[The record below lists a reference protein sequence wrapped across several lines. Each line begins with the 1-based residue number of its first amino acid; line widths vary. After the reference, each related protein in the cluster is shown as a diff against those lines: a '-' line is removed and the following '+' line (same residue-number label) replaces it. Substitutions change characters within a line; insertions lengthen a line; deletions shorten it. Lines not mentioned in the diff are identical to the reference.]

1 MGLWIITLKL
11 TEILAK
17 YGLYGLFAGSFL
29 SSLFIPM
36 GADILFVGM
45 LAAGI
50 NPWEC
55 LVIATF
61 GSWIGGLI
69 IYYIGYSGNPE
80 KIRRLFRLKPGQ
92 LEKQKIKI
100 DKYGAL
106 MALIVW
112 IPIIGDVANVALG
125 FYRVKP
131 KITLFLMFIGRLI
144 RFLLWVVLYLI
155 FANNFVSFFKSL

>member
-29 SSLFIPM
+29 SSLFIPL
-36 GADILFVGM
+36 GADILFVGL
-45 LAAGI
+45 LAAGM

-55 LVIATF
+55 LFTATF
-61 GSWIGGLI
+61 GSWCGGLL

-80 KIRRLFRLKPGQ
+80 KIKHLFRLKPGQ
-92 LEKQKIKI
+92 LEKQKVKI
-100 DKYGAL
+100 DKYGIL
-106 MALIVW
+106 MALLVW
-112 IPIIGDVANVALG
+112 LPVIGDVSNVALG
-125 FYRVKP
+125 FYRIKP
-131 KITLFLMFIGRLI
+131 KTTLFFMFIGRMT

-155 FANNFVSFFKSL
+155 FANRFLNFFKSL